1 MSLKLSLAEIL
12 DNLERRVA
20 FLREQVASHVREEE
34 HHREQRTILAA
45 ELETTAQHLEAL
57 KTVAVPAAEL
67 VKPAAPETVP
77 AAPASST
84 VVDDPDIGPNSR
96 VGDLIA
102 RILASRP
109 DGEPFGPTA
118 ITAEINR
125 RFRARL
131 GKAADVRNVSSALRR
146 LQRDQRIHLVREGR
160 SYYEALYA
168 KGPRPRQEQRSPAPA

>member
-1 MSLKLSLAEIL
+1 LKLSLAEIL

-20 FLREQVASHVREEE
+20 FLREQVAIHVREEE
-34 HHREQRTILAA
+34 HHREQRTLLAA
-45 ELETTAQHLEAL
+45 ELETTTQHLEAL

-67 VKPAAPETVP
+67 LKSAAPETAP
-77 AAPASST
+77 EAPASST
-84 VVDDPDIGPNSR
+84 VADDPDIGPNSR

-109 DGEPFGPTA
+109 DAEPFGPTA

-125 RFRARL
+125 RFQARL

-146 LQRDQRIHLVREGR
+146 LQRAQRIHLVREGR

-168 KGPRPRQEQRSPAPA
+168 KGPRPRKQD